1 MAQRQFLSFYLNKD
15 LFGIDLILVREIL
28 RKFDVT
34 SVDHAPEHISGVMNL
49 RGQIVTLIDLKTKLD
64 IKTEGGI
71 SQEINEPD
79 GKPESSDKHCIF
91 LKTSTELE
99 RLKQTESEASKA
111 PEEAVG
117 LIVDG
122 VEEVYS
128 VDTRCIEPPPANLR
142 GVDAKMISSVV
153 KLQNRL
159 LMIID
164 SSHATGN

>member
-34 SVDHAPEHISGVMNL
+34 SVDHAPVHISGVMNL

-64 IKTEGGI
+64 LKTGEETSAG
-71 SQEINEPD
+71 EEPD
-79 GKPESSDKHCIF
+79 DKHCIF
-91 LKTSTELE
+91 LKTAPELE
-99 RLKQTESEASKA
+99 RLEQAETNTDGA

-142 GVDAKMISSVV
+142 GLDAKMINSVV

-164 SSHATGN
+164 SSQATGT